1 MISLNRIFKNNLVK
15 NILNVSFFTIL
26 AQVVGIISL
35 PIITRIYSPSDFG
48 LYSFFVTVM
57 SISGL
62 LATGKFDSA
71 ILVSE
76 NKTKRKN
83 LMKIILLISISAS
96 FCFLALFFIVDLF
109 NLEIFQLENKYE
121 LLSLALLSIIFYANT
136 ASFTFWHNTK
146 SRYTLLGIGQL
157 LRASSA
163 AIIKISLGVGAT
175 ITGAGLIY
183 GYVASQA
190 ILLILFFTIFFIN
203 DLQRNNLIPK
213 KEDLLQ
219 HISSF
224 KETIKEY
231 KDFPKFALPTDFISH
246 VSSQA
251 PILLTG
257 PIFGGTTL
265 GFFALA
271 RTILGLPTQILGSA
285 VRTVFQRE
293 AAKEFNKNGTCK
305 KVFLNTFFIL
315 SGAALIPC
323 IITMLYAE
331 PIFVFIFGEEW
342 EMAGTYCE
350 ILAPLFFI
358 RMVSKPLNFM
368 FHLSGHLKF
377 DLQLMN
383 IFLVFSAISFF
394 FGWHYESAIIAF
406 TLISALHS
414 IGYLIYLFFSYKF
427 ASGFRLSSY
436 KKT

>member
-1 MISLNRIFKNNLVK
+1 MISFNKIFKNNFVK
-15 NILNVSFFTIL
+15 NVLNVSFFTIL
-26 AQVVGIISL
+26 AQVVGVISL

-71 ILVSE
+71 ILVSD

-83 LMKIILLISISAS
+83 LMKIILLISICAS
-96 FCFLALFFIVDLF
+96 FCFLVLFFIIDLF
-109 NLEIFQLENKYE
+109 NLETFQLENKYE

-163 AIIKISLGVGAT
+163 AVIKISLGVLAT

-190 ILLILFFTIFFIN
+190 ILLILLFTIFFIN
-203 DLQRNNLIPK
+203 DLQKNNLIPK

-219 HISSF
+219 HISSL

-257 PIFGGTTL
+257 PIF
-265 GFFALA
+265 
-271 RTILGLPTQILGSA
+271 
-285 VRTVFQRE
+285 
-293 AAKEFNKNGTCK
+293 
-305 KVFLNTFFIL
+305 
-315 SGAALIPC
+315 
-323 IITMLYAE
+323 
-331 PIFVFIFGEEW
+331 
-342 EMAGTYCE
+342 
-350 ILAPLFFI
+350 
-358 RMVSKPLNFM
+358 
-368 FHLSGHLKF
+368 
-377 DLQLMN
+377 
-383 IFLVFSAISFF
+383 
-394 FGWHYESAIIAF
+394 
-406 TLISALHS
+406 
-414 IGYLIYLFFSYKF
+414 
-427 ASGFRLSSY
+427 
-436 KKT
+436 

>member
-1 MISLNRIFKNNLVK
+1 M
-15 NILNVSFFTIL
+15 
-26 AQVVGIISL
+26 
-35 PIITRIYSPSDFG
+35 
-48 LYSFFVTVM
+48 
-57 SISGL
+57 
-62 LATGKFDSA
+62 
-71 ILVSE
+71 
-76 NKTKRKN
+76 
-83 LMKIILLISISAS
+83 
-96 FCFLALFFIVDLF
+96 
-109 NLEIFQLENKYE
+109 
-121 LLSLALLSIIFYANT
+121 
-136 ASFTFWHNTK
+136 
-146 SRYTLLGIGQL
+146 
-157 LRASSA
+157 
-163 AIIKISLGVGAT
+163 AT

-190 ILLILFFTIFFIN
+190 ILLILLFTIFFIN
-203 DLQRNNLIPK
+203 DLQKNNLIPK

-219 HISSF
+219 HISSL

-285 VRTVFQRE
+285 VRTGFQRE

-323 IITMLYAE
+323 IITILYAE
-331 PIFVFIFGEEW
+331 PLFIFIFGAEW

-383 IFLVFSAISFF
+383 IFLIFSAISFF
-394 FGWHYESAIIAF
+394 IGWHYESAIIAF
-406 TLISALHS
+406 SFISALHS
-414 IGYLIYLFFSYKF
+414 IGYLIYLFFSYRF